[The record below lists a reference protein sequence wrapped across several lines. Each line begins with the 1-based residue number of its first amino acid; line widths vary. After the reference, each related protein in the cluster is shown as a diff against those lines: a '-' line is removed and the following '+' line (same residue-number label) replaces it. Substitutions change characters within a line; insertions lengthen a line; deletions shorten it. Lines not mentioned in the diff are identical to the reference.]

1 MKIRFGL
8 RSSKFKTYVSGF
20 LLFFLGGIV
29 LFAANSLLMGILSFL
44 LSFAALYAAYLYLRS
59 KEKDFFEI
67 NKTGI
72 AYSYSGMKEP
82 IVISWENI
90 TGMGYANPIGFVGGK
105 TRWLGINLKDSSVV
119 DRRYGKSK
127 NALSAAVAQT
137 STDLAKQATRYDA
150 TIPDIFDVDR
160 ILPLMIKYWKN
171 PQLRE
176 ELDD

>member
-1 MKIRFGL
+1 
-8 RSSKFKTYVSGF
+8 
-20 LLFFLGGIV
+20 
-29 LFAANSLLMGILSFL
+29 MGVLSFL
-44 LSFAALYAAYLYLRS
+44 FSFAALYAAYLYLKNRG
-59 KEKDFFEI
+59 KDFFEI

-105 TRWLGINLKDSSVV
+105 ARWLGINLKDTSVV
-119 DRRYGKSK
+119 DQRYMKSK
-127 NALSAAVAQT
+127 SALSTAVAQT
-137 STDLAKQATRYDA
+137 SIDLAKQATNYDT
-150 TIPDIFDVDR
+150 TIPNIFDVDR

-176 ELDD
+176 ELED